1 MPALQLHIFALSAF
15 LITLISSINHFSW
28 IDLLFWYKNILIIIS
43 YVSFQILDA
52 CAAPGSK
59 TAQIIELLHG
69 DNFYGIPGISDY
81 YFLKVYVKLKWTE
94 AQTF

>member
-1 MPALQLHIFALSAF
+1 MDRSF
-15 LITLISSINHFSW
+15 
-28 IDLLFWYKNILIIIS
+28 ILVLEYMNYYFY

-81 YFLKVYVKLKWTE
+81 YFLKVCVKLKRTE